1 MTDTATGEPPAAE
14 APDGVPSGGSDPDAT
29 FSRVWRNGVLEREN
43 FPIEEISDYLRQE
56 DCLVW
61 ADICTPGHHELEQIA
76 SELNLDPLAVEDAVS
91 RQERPKADRYRTHLY
106 VNTYAIAIDT
116 GTGALR
122 TAEIGTFVLT
132 RALVTV
138 RQEAWYSAG
147 NYVRR
152 WDANPELIKNGV
164 SALLHGVL
172 DCVVDSHFD
181 AVETLDDA
189 IEAIEDQLFE
199 NRPMSSDLQR
209 RNYQLR
215 KSLVQLRRVVLPTRE
230 VVNTLM
236 RRDLHVIDADM
247 TPYFQDVYDHVL
259 RAAEWTESLRDMV
272 STIFET
278 SLSLQDARLNNVV
291 KRLSAWAAIV
301 AVPTAI
307 TGFYGMNVPYPG
319 YGHPGGFV
327 AAVAVI
333 VGLAG
338 GCYVLFRKQGWL

>member
-1 MTDTATGEPPAAE
+1 MTETAKSAA
-14 APDGVPSGGSDPDAT
+14 PSVAGDPDAA

-43 FPIEEISDYLRQE
+43 FPIEEISDYLDQP
-56 DCLVW
+56 DTLVW

-76 SELNLDPLAVEDAVS
+76 GELHLDPLAVEDAVS
-91 RQERPKADRYRTHLY
+91 RQERPKADRYRTHLF
-106 VNTYAIAIDT
+106 VNTYAIAIDAET
-116 GTGALR
+116 GTLR
-122 TAEIGTFVLT
+122 TAEIGTFVLK

-138 RQEAWYSAG
+138 RQEAWYSPG

-152 WDANPELIKNGV
+152 WDQNPELIGNGV

-189 IEAIEDQLFE
+189 IESIEDQLFD
-199 NRPMSSDLQR
+199 NRPVSADLQR
-209 RNYQLR
+209 RNYRLR

-247 TPYFQDVYDHVL
+247 APYFQDVYDHVL

-301 AVPTAI
+301 AVPTAV

-319 YGHPGGFV
+319 FGHPQGFV
-327 AAVAVI
+327 VAMVVI
-333 VGLAG
+333 IGLATG
-338 GCYVLFRKQGWL
+338 AYVLFRRQGWL

>member
-1 MTDTATGEPPAAE
+1 MTETAKTEAEGASTPAA
-14 APDGVPSGGSDPDAT
+14 GDPDAA

-43 FPIEEISDYLRQE
+43 FPIEEISDYLAQP
-56 DCLVW
+56 DTLVW

-76 SELNLDPLAVEDAVS
+76 GELSLDPLAVEDAVS
-91 RQERPKADRYRTHLY
+91 KQERPKADRYRTHLY
-106 VNTYAIAIDT
+106 VNSYAIAIDT
-116 GTGALR
+116 EAGTLR
-122 TAEIGTFVLT
+122 TAELSMFVLK
-132 RALVTV
+132 RALLTV
-138 RQEAWYSAG
+138 RQEAWYSPG

-152 WDANPELIKNGV
+152 WDDNPELIHNGV
-164 SALLHGVL
+164 AALLHGVL
-172 DCVVDSHFD
+172 DCVVDSHFE
-181 AVETLDDA
+181 AVETLDDQ
-189 IEAIEDQLFE
+189 IESIEDQLFD
-199 NRPMSSDLQR
+199 NRPMSSELQR

-247 TPYFQDVYDHVL
+247 APYFQDVYDHVL

-272 STIFET
+272 TTIFET

-301 AVPTAI
+301 AVPTAV

-319 YGHPGGFV
+319 YGHPHGFV
-327 AAVAVI
+327 VSVVVI
-333 VGLAG
+333 IGLATSAF
-338 GCYVLFRKQGWL
+338 VFFRRQGWL